1 MDLGIKGKN
10 ALVCGA
16 SKGIGNAIARELA
29 KEGANL
35 FLTARGKEKLEEE
48 GKAIKELGCELLFAK
63 PLDLSKSEDRKK
75 LVKSALEHFGNI
87 DILIH
92 NVGGPPPSFTSETDQ
107 EQWQNGFDQLFQS
120 VVELNQAFLPGMK
133 KNKWGRIITVTSLSV
148 MEPIKTLAVSNA
160 IRSATTS
167 MLKSLADEV
176 AKDNIT
182 VNCVAPG
189 AIETERLTQLMEARI
204 KQSGQSKEEYEKE
217 YLSSIPAARL
227 GRPEEFAAVTAFLA
241 SERASYVTG
250 STICIDGGKRR
261 STY

>member
-1 MDLGIKGKN
+1 MELGIKGKN

-29 KEGANL
+29 KEGVNL
-35 FLTARGKEKLEEE
+35 FLTARGKDKLEEE
-48 GKAIKELGCELLFAK
+48 GKAIKELGCELLYAK
-63 PLDLSKSEDRKK
+63 ALDLSKTEDRQK
-75 LVKSALEHFGNI
+75 LAKSALERFETI

-92 NVGGPPPSFTSETDQ
+92 NVGGPPPSFTSETDTKA
-107 EQWQNGFDQLFQS
+107 WQNGFDQLFQS
-120 VVELNQAFLPGMK
+120 VVELNNAFLPGMK
-133 KNKWGRIITVTSLSV
+133 ERKWGRIICVTSLSV

-167 MLKSLADEV
+167 MLKSLSDEV

-189 AIETERLTQLMEARI
+189 AIETERLTELMEARI
-204 KQSGQSKEEYEKE
+204 KKSGQSKEEYNKE
-217 YLSSIPAARL
+217 YLSSIPAGRL
-227 GRPEEFAAVTAFLA
+227 GKPEEFAAVATFLA
-241 SERASYVTG
+241 SQKASYVTG
-250 STICIDGGKRR
+250 STISIDGGKRR